1 MHVLLCFVGYHESI
15 GPVKESAVW
24 VEEAAPPSLPW
35 GRRPMSPATYTPPD
49 PLGLSTEGD
58 ECKFPEEELLELF
71 PDGYIYIMKSQYIYC
86 LEDAI

>member
-1 MHVLLCFVGYHESI
+1 MLSNKYKFYNKTIILLGYHESV

-35 GRRPMSPATYTPPD
+35 GRRPMSPAAYTPPD

-58 ECKFPEEELLELF
+58 ECKFPEEDLNELF
-71 PDGYIYIMKSQYIYC
+71 PEG
-86 LEDAI
+86 